1 MLFVGYVP
9 GPPQEFF
16 PKHAS
21 GIKGSDFHMKEHSSW
36 RGRFPSAFRWRL
48 TEKTQCFWK
57 VTFKNNGRINICKF
71 IDEPVV
77 KISDTTP
84 VIYSVSEML
93 PSKTHGNINIYKFIH
108 QAVVKKSDTTPVIYS
123 VSEHRPSKTHHKT
136 TLWTSWFNTETN
148 YEENK
153 KLTTPFH
160 QLPNFT
166 GFGCQKVENSIL
178 IRQTLAYT

>member
-1 MLFVGYVP
+1 M
-9 GPPQEFF
+9 
-16 PKHAS
+16 
-21 GIKGSDFHMKEHSSW
+21 
-36 RGRFPSAFRWRL
+36 
-48 TEKTQCFWK
+48 
-57 VTFKNNGRINICKF
+57 TFKNRGIINICKF

-123 VSEHRPSKTHHKT
+123 VSEHRPSKTQHKT
-136 TLWTSWFNTETN
+136 TLWTSWSDAETN

-153 KLTTPFH
+153 KFPTPFH
-160 QLPNFT
+160 QLPNLT
-166 GFGCQKVENSIL
+166 GFGCQKRENSTL